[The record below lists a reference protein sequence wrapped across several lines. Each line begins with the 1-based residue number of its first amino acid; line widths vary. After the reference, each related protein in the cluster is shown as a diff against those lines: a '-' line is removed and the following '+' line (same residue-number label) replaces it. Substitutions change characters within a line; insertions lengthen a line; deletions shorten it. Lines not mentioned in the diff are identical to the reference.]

1 MQARYIRFGEV
12 EIDGLRYTEDIVIE
26 NGRVRDRDK
35 AVSRPQKRDYGHTP
49 LSEHESIPWNC
60 SRLIV
65 GTGANGR
72 LPITA
77 AVHTLARDHGVE
89 LVAVPTDKA
98 CALLT
103 DSDLASTNAILHL
116 TC

>member
-1 MQARYIRFGEV
+1 MQARYISFGAI
-12 EIDGLRYTEDIVIE
+12 EIDGQRYTEDVVIE

-35 AVSRPQKRDYGHTP
+35 AASRPLKGDFGHTP
-49 LSEHESIPWNC
+49 LSEHEPIPWNC

-77 AVHTLARDHGVE
+77 AVHALASDHGVE

-103 DSDLASTNAILHL
+103 DSDPASTNAILHL